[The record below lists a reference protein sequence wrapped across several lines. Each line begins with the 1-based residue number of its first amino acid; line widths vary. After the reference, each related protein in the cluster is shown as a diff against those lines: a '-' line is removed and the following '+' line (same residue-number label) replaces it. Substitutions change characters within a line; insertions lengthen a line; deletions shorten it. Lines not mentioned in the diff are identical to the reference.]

1 MGSSSQ
7 SGKRRAAMVAT
18 GATPEQQP
26 LFASALE
33 ATK

>member
-7 SGKRRAAMVAT
+7 LGKRRAATVVA

-26 LFASALE
+26 LFASALD